1 MKSRSSLPRF
11 RSVARVMLVAGAVA
25 AAGACH
31 EPLDTTKTPGPKAT
45 FGDDLYGVMCDRL
58 AADILREDLT
68 GASYQE
74 ICHYDDEGQ
83 YGNEVDV
90 SLLPPPSSKASK
102 EARRISLAKMN
113 ALVSRRSDLVKAFNA
128 TFPDIE
134 IDNVKTDKEGDTV
147 NLLVAMMD
155 LGQHVSELYE
165 LNPYDVDPLKDPL
178 APQTTRALGALF
190 DSVGKSEAARGM
202 LQRMWARRG
211 YRPANVGL
219 GITGKTLEY
228 PDLRDFTTA
237 AVTLLGPNGAATPE
251 LKQMLRVTQQK
262 MLWMTPEVFG
272 LPELSVAAPTA
283 QPNRPRTTI
292 EMLRELMLTEDE
304 RFAPDSDAP
313 ARYIALRDRR
323 GYVVPAAFGSTF
335 SDGDGDGYAD
345 VDAFGRFIAPGGA
358 SLDLDTP
365 FSVPGI
371 PSFGERDGFGRPVD
385 EIYQYVDT
393 SRTPAASISL
403 IMTPLL
409 DATEYADP
417 ADPNAFMS
425 EYETLMYALAGAN
438 VLLGARE
445 DVEYDFETG
454 KVVPLGTDC
463 DACFEYKRFRGED
476 SPLVDLAYAAG
487 QIIGDT
493 DSDAVLLGLI
503 DLAENHEAELAR
515 LLAAALRVREI
526 SAEHDVM
533 AANGQI
539 LPAELPY
546 EVPIWDEAAQPL
558 SRIAEEPRLMSNLL
572 RALADPV
579 IVSQIGSSAHMGDT
593 VALFASTIDGFTY
606 DKNDL
611 NGPALNTT
619 DGGFSIQDPHNLMD
633 FNAPHTGAN
642 RSILEQTIL
651 LIQAASGA
659 HTCNKNG
666 AVVRAN
672 VFGITLEWPL
682 VGSPYTQCELFQ
694 IDDLAAFY
702 FGSVID
708 ANHPKRSEFVLKS
721 NALNGIMDAIGF
733 ISSPDE
739 MFEESS
745 GITGMTTHP
754 TAAALDR
761 LVYFGASSD
770 AFPNMPDFDALNS
783 GTRTNDFISNLMDPT
798 ATKMCGTSVICA
810 DQNDTMRIRTKNS
823 IFTWERAGFLVY
835 MRPIITAFVN
845 VGCSED
851 VTICDTTNIQG
862 ERMFLDLSEAFWR
875 HYPGP
880 DHGSE
885 CTGSVDRSD
894 PRYCSGAGLNRYEPI
909 IEKAMRTD
917 LIPALHEF
925 AVAAHDVSQ
934 ITIARGPKAGQ
945 TLSGAQVLEITTRIL
960 LSQDYAAS
968 KGLTTRNG
976 EKTATWTDG
985 TVQAQ
990 VTPFNIFSDA
1000 FHKMDVMFDQA
1011 GDGEL
1016 RKAQWKRARSQLVD
1030 VLLATEGTGADTR
1043 FKIRGMAPLLATT
1056 LRLVREQ
1063 VNAHCPERE
1072 SGAACE
1078 WAKTDLATN
1087 LAEALSSP
1095 LTAAAVDLGEQ
1106 LRIDPNARRA
1116 LERYL
1121 TYMLANV
1128 GEGAALQG
1136 TLASMVDIMQVL
1148 TDDEKLVP
1156 IMRAASVAMEPEK
1169 GCADTTIKF
1178 LKALS
1183 GDEYDRYHVMDH
1195 VLQNLVTPM
1204 PDENGAP
1211 GSSPIEIYMDV
1222 IAEVHRADPTDPAA
1236 PLDPTDYQYIMTVMR
1251 DFMTSETRGLE
1262 QIYAIVKRRKRP

>member
-1 MKSRSSLPRF
+1 MKSRSLYRSL
-11 RSVARVMLVAGAVA
+11 ARVLLVSGAVA
-25 AAGACH
+25 AAAACH
-31 EPLDTTKTPGPKAT
+31 EPLDTQKQVGPKAT

-58 AADILREDLT
+58 GADILREDLS
-68 GASYQE
+68 GASYQA
-74 ICHYDDEGQ
+74 ICHYDEDGAYGDAVDE
-83 YGNEVDV
+83 
-90 SLLPPPSSKASK
+90 SLLPPPAGDKGK
-102 EARRISLAKMN
+102 EARRISVAKMH
-113 ALVSRRSDLVKAFNA
+113 ALVRRRSDLVKAFNA
-128 TFPDIE
+128 TFPDIDIKNPQE
-134 IDNVKTDKEGDTV
+134 DGTTV
-147 NLLVAMMD
+147 NLLDAMMD
-155 LGQHVSELYE
+155 LGQRVSKLYE
-165 LNPYDVDPLKDPL
+165 LNPYDQLAPFKDPL
-178 APQTTRALGALF
+178 APQTTRALGNLF
-190 DSVGKSEAARGM
+190 DSVGKSDDARGM

-237 AVTLLGPNGAATPE
+237 AVNLLGPDGAATPE
-251 LKQMLRVTQQK
+251 LEQMLRVTQQK

-272 LPELSVAAPTA
+272 LPELAVNPATA
-283 QPNRPRTTI
+283 EPNRPRTTI
-292 EMLRELMLTEDE
+292 EMLRELMLTEDD

-313 ARYIALRDRR
+313 QRFIALRDRR
-323 GYVVPAAFGSTF
+323 GYVVPSAFGNLF

-345 VDAFGRFIAPGGA
+345 VDAFGRFLAPGGA
-358 SLDLDTP
+358 SQDLDTP
-365 FSVPGI
+365 FAVPGI
-371 PSFGERDGFGRPVD
+371 PSIGERDGFGRPLD
-385 EIYQYVDT
+385 EIYRYVDT
-393 SRTPAASISL
+393 SRTPAASLSL
-403 IMTPLL
+403 VLTPLV
-409 DATEYADP
+409 DATNYADP
-417 ADPNAFMS
+417 EDPNAFMS

-454 KVVPLGTDC
+454 KIVPLGTDC
-463 DACFEYKRFRGED
+463 AACMEYSRFRGED
-476 SPLVDLAYAAG
+476 SPLVDLAYGAG
-487 QIIGDT
+487 QIFGDT
-493 DSDAVLLGLI
+493 DSDAIMLGLI

-515 LLAAALRVREI
+515 LVAAALRVREI

-539 LPAELPY
+539 YPAELPY
-546 EVPIWDEAAQPL
+546 ENPIWDEAAQSL
-558 SRIAEEPRLMSNLL
+558 SQIAEEPRLMTNLL

-579 IVSQIGSSAHMGDT
+579 IVSQIGQSQHMGDT
-593 VALFASTIDGFTY
+593 LSLFASTVDGFTY
-606 DKNDL
+606 DRNDL

-619 DGGFSIQDPHNLMD
+619 DGGGSIQDPHNLVN
-633 FNAPHTGAN
+633 FNAPRTGEN
-642 RSILEQTIL
+642 RSILEQSIM

-666 AVVRAN
+666 AYVQAN
-672 VFGITLEWPL
+672 VFGISLEWPL
-682 VGSPYTQCELFQ
+682 IGDPYTQCELFQ

-708 ANHPKRSEFVLKS
+708 PNHPKKSEFVLKS
-721 NALNGIMDAIGF
+721 DALNGIMDAIGF

-754 TAAALDR
+754 TPAALNR
-761 LVYFGASSD
+761 LVFFGASSD
-770 AFPNMPDFDALNS
+770 NFPGLPDFDSQNA
-783 GTRTNDFISNLMDPT
+783 GTKTNDFISSIMEPT
-798 ATKMCGTSVICA
+798 ATKLCGTNVICP
-810 DQNDTMRIRTKNS
+810 DQGDLMRTRMKNS

-851 VTICDTTNIQG
+851 VSICDTTNIRG
-862 ERMFLDLSEAFWR
+862 ERMFLDLGETFWR

-885 CTGSVDRSD
+885 CTDSVDRSD

-909 IEKAMRTD
+909 LEKAMRTD

-925 AVAAHDVSQ
+925 AIAAHEVSK
-934 ITIARGPKAGQ
+934 ITIARGPRAGQ
-945 TLSGAQVLEITTRIL
+945 QLTGSQVLELTTRIL

-968 KGLTTRNG
+968 KGFTTRSG

-990 VTPFNIFSDA
+990 VTPFNVMTDA
-1000 FHKMDVMFDQA
+1000 FHKMDVMFAEAED
-1011 GDGEL
+1011 GDL
-1016 RKAQWKRARSQLVD
+1016 RKAQWKRARSQIVD
-1030 VLLATEGTGADTR
+1030 VLLATEGTGASTR
-1043 FKIRGMAPLLATT
+1043 FKIRGIAPLLATT

-1063 VNAHCPERE
+1063 VNAHCPLRE
-1072 SGAACE
+1072 TGAACE

-1106 LRIDPNARRA
+1106 LRIDPAARRA

-1121 TYMLANV
+1121 TYLLQNV

-1136 TLASMVDIMQVL
+1136 TLASMVDIMQIL

-1156 IMRAASVAMEPEK
+1156 IMRAASVAMDPEK
-1169 GCADTTIKF
+1169 GCADTSIKF

-1195 VLQNLVTPM
+1195 VLRNLVTPM
-1204 PDENGAP
+1204 PDDNGNP
-1211 GSSPIEIYMDV
+1211 GLSPIELYMEV
-1222 IAEVHRADPTDPAA
+1222 IAEVHRADPTDPFA
-1236 PLDPTDYQYIMTVMR
+1236 PLDPTDYGYIMNVMH
-1251 DFMTSETRGLE
+1251 DFMSSETRGLE